1 MNPELTRRR
10 LLAALACSPLLA
22 KYVLAA
28 EPPADANR
36 VIAIEW
42 LPLELLLALGVMPI
56 GAAELHG
63 YQDWVGE
70 PKLPP
75 SVVDVGLRVEP
86 NLELIT
92 QMKPSLIIYS
102 EGYGPAPTGFQR
114 IAPWMGFSFNDG
126 KGKPLTNARRSLM
139 TLAQRIGREPQAQA
153 HLSELAALLAA
164 AKGRLHA
171 RPRRPLL
178 LMSILDT
185 RHAIVFTANGL
196 FQEVLDELGLQNAWQ
211 GESSFWGS
219 AVIGIERLAAF
230 RDVDVICYGHGNAS
244 IEQQVF
250 ATPLWQSFAFV
261 REGRFKTLPRV
272 WFYGATLSAMQL
284 VHSLE
289 HALEAA

>member
-1 MNPELTRRR
+1 MNPQLTRRR
-10 LLAALACSPLLA
+10 LLAALACSPLLMKFA
-22 KYVLAA
+22 LAA
-28 EPPADANR
+28 EPQVDAHR

-63 YQDWVGE
+63 YRDWVGE

-75 SVVDVGLRVEP
+75 DVVDVGLRTEP

-126 KGKPLTNARRSLM
+126 KGKPLSNARRSLV
-139 TLAQRIGREPQAQA
+139 TLAQRIGREAQAQA

-164 AKGRLHA
+164 AKVRLHA
-171 RPRRPLL
+171 RACRPLL

-230 RDVDVICYGHGNAS
+230 RDVDVICYGHGNTT

-261 REGRFKTLPRV
+261 REGRFKTMPRV

-284 VHSLE
+284 VYSLE